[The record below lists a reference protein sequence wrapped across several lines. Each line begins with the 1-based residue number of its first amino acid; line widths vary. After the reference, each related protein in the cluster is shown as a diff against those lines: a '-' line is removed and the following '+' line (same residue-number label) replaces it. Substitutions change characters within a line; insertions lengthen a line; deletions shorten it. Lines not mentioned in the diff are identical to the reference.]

1 MVTRAQGPARLRSG
15 GVAKVAKTILKR
27 ILQTIP
33 VLFVVVTITFVL
45 TRMIPGDPA
54 AQMLGPQASPDAIA
68 TMRVKMGLDEPMLT
82 QYINYLVG
90 ILHGNFGYS
99 YSYSGPVMPIILSRL
114 PSTLSITLTGLVLAL
129 LVGVPI
135 GVVSAVRQNT
145 IFDYVFMVLA
155 LVGVSMPIFWLGLM
169 LVLTFSVNLGWLPA
183 MGMGAMSKGVWDVI
197 SHMILPCF
205 CLATI
210 PAATF
215 ARITRSSMLE
225 TINGEYIKALRA
237 RGIKESKIIWKHALK
252 NALPP
257 IVTVLGLQL
266 ASAFAG
272 AILTETIFSW
282 PGLGTLI
289 VNAVNGRDY
298 SLIQGV
304 VLFSAVVFVFV
315 NLVVDIVY
323 MVINPKVNYEG
334 GSNSW
339 QITLL
344 ALAFR
349 TRHRSRC
356 SSVSARRTTPGTSS
370 LVTRWRSWVL
380 RSSS

>member
-1 MVTRAQGPARLRSG
+1 
-15 GVAKVAKTILKR
+15 
-27 ILQTIP
+27 
-33 VLFVVVTITFVL
+33 
-45 TRMIPGDPA
+45 
-54 AQMLGPQASPDAIA
+54 
-68 TMRVKMGLDEPMLT
+68 MRVKMGLDEPMLT

-135 GVVSAVRQNT
+135 GVVSAVKQNT

-169 LVLTFSVNLGWLPA
+169 LVLTFSVNLSWLPA

-237 RGIKESKIIWKHALK
+237 RGIKESIDTIRGSELTNEEANRLFEFTQW
-252 NALPP
+252 
-257 IVTVLGLQL
+257 VSMMGE
-266 ASAFAG
+266 FAAKG
-272 AILTETIFSW
+272 PS
-282 PGLGTLI
+282 
-289 VNAVNGRDY
+289 
-298 SLIQGV
+298 SV
-304 VLFSAVVFVFV
+304 VLPGDFSQSRSMFDQMMAAKSAPAPQRDEAVGQ
-315 NLVVDIVY
+315 DWT
-323 MVINPKVNYEG
+323 EE
-334 GSNSW
+334 
-339 QITLL
+339 
-344 ALAFR
+344 A
-349 TRHRSRC
+349 
-356 SSVSARRTTPGTSS
+356 
-370 LVTRWRSWVL
+370 
-380 RSSS
+380 

>member
-45 TRMIPGDPA
+45 ARMIPGGPA

-272 AILTETIFSW
+272 AILT
-282 PGLGTLI
+282 
-289 VNAVNGRDY
+289 
-298 SLIQGV
+298 
-304 VLFSAVVFVFV
+304 
-315 NLVVDIVY
+315 
-323 MVINPKVNYEG
+323 
-334 GSNSW
+334 
-339 QITLL
+339 
-344 ALAFR
+344 
-349 TRHRSRC
+349 
-356 SSVSARRTTPGTSS
+356 
-370 LVTRWRSWVL
+370 
-380 RSSS
+380 

>member
-45 TRMIPGDPA
+45 TRMIPGGPA

-135 GVVSAVRQNT
+135 GVVSAVKQNT

-334 GSNSW
+334 GSN
-339 QITLL
+339 
-344 ALAFR
+344 
-349 TRHRSRC
+349 
-356 SSVSARRTTPGTSS
+356 
-370 LVTRWRSWVL
+370 
-380 RSSS
+380 

>member
-1 MVTRAQGPARLRSG
+1 M
-15 GVAKVAKTILKR
+15 AKTILKR

-45 TRMIPGDPA
+45 TRMIPCDPA
-54 AQMLGPQASPDAIA
+54 AKMLGPQASPDAIA
-68 TMRVKMGLDEPMLT
+68 TMRAKMGLDEPMLT

-135 GVVSAVRQNT
+135 GVVSAVKQNT

-334 GSNSW
+334 GSN
-339 QITLL
+339 
-344 ALAFR
+344 
-349 TRHRSRC
+349 
-356 SSVSARRTTPGTSS
+356 
-370 LVTRWRSWVL
+370 
-380 RSSS
+380 